1 MKMKKTVCVIL
12 ILVMLL
18 CLASC
23 GDGSGG
29 SFSYALSS
37 SPSTLDPQY
46 TQGSNAQTII
56 NNCFEGLVRLD
67 ENGEVTPGVAESWE
81 ISADGLKYTFH
92 LRNDSEWCVM
102 KRINAST
109 IGEDYEEFDNRV
121 TAYDFAFAFTRAV
134 KAETEC
140 PELSKFLIIK
150 NARQVNEG
158 TLSVSS
164 LGVGT
169 PDDFTLTVTLEHR
182 CLDFLDRLA
191 GTAFMPCNEEFF
203 NLCAGRY
210 GLNTQYLLC
219 NGPFYAAAW
228 DASSSLTLRNNRGYS
243 GEKKVMPASVTIYFN
258 NNADEIARNVSI
270 GTYSAAAFTDIDSV
284 PAQQVSVRD
293 IDDTV
298 YGFCFNCADAFLANE
313 YVRLALMFCVKKDLF
328 EPPEGCSFTRSC
340 VPVCCKA
347 GELNYREQ
355 VSKQMPTITY
365 DEERA
370 LEYWNAGLEVLGVKS
385 LGISLLCEEK
395 YSSAIRS
402 QIQIWQQVF
411 SVSLSVNIVTDT
423 ENNIE
428 KLLAGGEYQFAFAPI
443 HSSDS
448 SAADYLAGFIP
459 GKSTNIFGFEGEEYE
474 KMINGALNVESQQD
488 VLNGCFSADSYLI
501 KHAIFYPV
509 FTGKSCFVTHN
520 SVQGIQCSVSGNNI
534 LFTGAIEK

>member
-1 MKMKKTVCVIL
+1 MSETKVTYL
-12 ILVMLL
+12 NRAQQEA
-18 CLASC
+18 LAIGANVEIPICSRRF
-23 GDGSGG
+23 GKSFGIVSRRIKRNVQFMPGSTGAFVAS
-29 SFSYALSS
+29 SFKQARTRTLPAALSGLREAGFIEGIHYVIGKRPPEKLGFAKPIIPVQNYEDVVTFYNGTQMIIISQDVRMS
-37 SPSTLDPQY
+37 S
-46 TQGSNAQTII
+46 N
-56 NNCFEGLVRLD
+56 
-67 ENGEVTPGVAESWE
+67 
-81 ISADGLKYTFH
+81 
-92 LRNDSEWCVM
+92 
-102 KRINAST
+102 
-109 IGEDYEEFDNRV
+109 
-121 TAYDFAFAFTRAV
+121 
-134 KAETEC
+134 
-140 PELSKFLIIK
+140 
-150 NARQVNEG
+150 
-158 TLSVSS
+158 
-164 LGVGT
+164 
-169 PDDFTLTVTLEHR
+169 
-182 CLDFLDRLA
+182 
-191 GTAFMPCNEEFF
+191 
-203 NLCAGRY
+203 
-210 GLNTQYLLC
+210 
-219 NGPFYAAAW
+219 
-228 DASSSLTLRNNRGYS
+228 SLTLDWIVADEAKGLDYDKLKDETFPANGGTMRYFSDCPWHHSVLFVSDMPVLKSGRWLLNYREKATPEVNDLKRNGYQ
-243 GEKKVMPASVTIYFN
+243 PINYFN

-395 YSSAIRS
+395 YSAAIRS

-428 KLLAGGEYQFAFAPI
+428 KLLAGGEYQFAFAPV
-443 HSSDS
+443 HSSGS

-474 KMINGALNVESQQD
+474 KMINGALNVESRPQLPHLLFCLQFGQHD
-488 VLNGCFSADSYLI
+488 VAD
-501 KHAIFYPV
+501 FYD
-509 FTGKSCFVTHN
+509 
-520 SVQGIQCSVSGNNI
+520 
-534 LFTGAIEK
+534 